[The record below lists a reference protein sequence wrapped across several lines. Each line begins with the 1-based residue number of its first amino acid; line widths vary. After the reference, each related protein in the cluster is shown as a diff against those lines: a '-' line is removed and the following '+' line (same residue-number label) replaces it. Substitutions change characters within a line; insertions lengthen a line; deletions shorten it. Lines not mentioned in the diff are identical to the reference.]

1 MSITPDENNGLTYEE
16 LARIVMRN
24 KEERRLL
31 TNRIGMLEGEKAA
44 LMAIVQELQTDL
56 AGARHYIETL
66 EPIPG

>member
-1 MSITPDENNGLTYEE
+1 MSITPEEGLTYEE

-31 TNRIGMLEGEKAA
+31 TNRIGTLEGEKAA
-44 LMAIVQELQTDL
+44 LLAIVQELQNDL